1 MAGLQSFTECG
12 FIDESPTGAIHNANA
27 FFANSQSAGVE
38 HVAGLIGEWH
48 VHAYEIGL
56 RKERVDVFD
65 EFHLHATS
73 AAYREVG
80 IVGQYTHA
88 KGHGAAGEF
97 GADASHA
104 ENAER
109 LIVKLNTFIF
119 FTIPLAGFD
128 AGVGLR
134 DVAGDT
140 HEEREGMLGG
150 RDRVAAGGVHDD
162 HAMAGGGVHIDVV
175 HTDSGAA
182 DDLELRGSFENGCGD
197 LGLAA
202 NDEG

>member
-1 MAGLQSFTECG
+1 MGDFDADIFLGFGRAGSEVRGENNVRKIAQREVRWRRLDFKHVECGGTDLAGLQSFTECG

-104 ENAER
+104 
-109 LIVKLNTFIF
+109 
-119 FTIPLAGFD
+119 
-128 AGVGLR
+128 
-134 DVAGDT
+134 
-140 HEEREGMLGG
+140 
-150 RDRVAAGGVHDD
+150 
-162 HAMAGGGVHIDVV
+162 
-175 HTDSGAA
+175 
-182 DDLELRGSFENGCGD
+182 
-197 LGLAA
+197 
-202 NDEG
+202 